1 MEKRCSVLVVGGG
14 GREHALGW
22 KFAQD
27 KRIEKIWF
35 SPGNAGTAQVG
46 INLPFAS
53 TDLDGIT
60 GWAVKERPG
69 LVVIGPEAPLCA
81 GLANR
86 LRGAGIRVFGPSAKG
101 AQLEGSKSFC
111 KDLLVRQKIPTA
123 RAGSFT
129 TMKEAL
135 DFLDGMTFPVV
146 VKADGLAAG
155 KGVVI
160 AESQTEAVHAMREML
175 ENRVFGDAG
184 AKVLLE
190 EFLVGEELSLHAVT
204 DGKNLVFLP
213 SAQDHKRVG
222 EGDTGLNTGGM
233 GAYAPA
239 PRATSQLLA
248 EVEEKIF
255 LPTLAG
261 LSAEGIEYRGV
272 LYAGLMLTKEGP
284 KVLEY
289 NCRFGDPETE
299 VLLPLLR
306 SPLWDLLVAAADGDL
321 AKIAVQTDHGSAM
334 TVVIAA
340 PGYPACPIFGQKI
353 ELGEE
358 LSDTAIFHAGTKRG
372 KHGVEVSGGRVLVV
386 TGWGKDLKSA
396 RERAYAGVKN
406 VRFEGQHFRRDIG
419 HRALGKVVFKE

>member
-1 MEKRCSVLVVGGG
+1 MEKRFSVLVVGGG

-35 SPGNAGTAQVG
+35 APGNAGTAQVG

-53 TDLDGIT
+53 TDLDGIA

-81 GLANR
+81 GLADR
-86 LRGAGIRVFGPSAKG
+86 LRGAGIRVFGPGAKG

-135 DFLDGMTFPVV
+135 IFLSGMTFPVV

-160 AESQTEAVHAMREML
+160 AGSQTEAVHAMREML
-175 ENRVFGDAG
+175 ENRIFGDAG

-190 EFLVGEELSLHAVT
+190 EFLMGEELSLHAVT

-255 LPTLAG
+255 RPTLAG
-261 LSAEGIEYRGV
+261 LVAEGIEYRGV

-321 AKIAVQTDHGSAM
+321 AKIVVQTDHGSAM

-340 PGYPACPIFGQKI
+340 PGYPADPIFGQRI
-353 ELGEE
+353 YLGEE
-358 LSDTAIFHAGTKRG
+358 LPDTAIFHAGTKRG
-372 KHGVEVSGGRVLVV
+372 KHGVEVSGGRVLAV
-386 TGWGKDLKSA
+386 TGWGTDLKSA
-396 RERAYAGVKN
+396 RERAYAGVKS

-419 HRALGKVVFKE
+419 HRALGKVVFEE

>member
-1 MEKRCSVLVVGGG
+1 MEKRFSVLVVGGG

-35 SPGNAGTAQVG
+35 APGNAGTAQVG
-46 INLPFAS
+46 VNLPFAS

-81 GLANR
+81 GLADR
-86 LRGAGIRVFGPSAKG
+86 LRGAGIRVFGPGAKG

-135 DFLDGMTFPVV
+135 DFLEGMTFPVV

-160 AESQTEAVHAMREML
+160 AESQPEAVHAMREML

-204 DGKNLVFLP
+204 DGRNLVFLP

-255 LPTLAG
+255 RPTLAG
-261 LSAEGIEYRGV
+261 LAAEGIEYRGV

-321 AKIAVQTDHGSAM
+321 AKIVVQTDHGSAM

-340 PGYPACPIFGQKI
+340 PGYPAHPIFGQKI
-353 ELGEE
+353 DLGEE
-358 LSDTAIFHAGTKRG
+358 LPDTAIFHAGTKAG
-372 KHGVEVSGGRVLVV
+372 KHGVEVSGGRVLAV
-386 TGWGKDLKSA
+386 TGWGTDLKSA
-396 RERAYAGVKN
+396 RERAYAGVKS
-406 VRFEGQHFRRDIG
+406 VRFEGRHFRRDIG
-419 HRALGKVVFKE
+419 HRALGKVVFEE

>member
-1 MEKRCSVLVVGGG
+1 MEKRRSVLLVGGG

-27 KRIEKIWF
+27 ERMEKIWF
-35 SPGNAGTAQVG
+35 APGNAGTERVG
-46 INLPFAS
+46 MNLPLAA

-60 GWAVKERPG
+60 GWAVKERPE
-69 LVVIGPEAPLCA
+69 LVVVGPEAPLCA
-81 GLANR
+81 GLADR
-86 LRGAGIRVFGPSAKG
+86 LRGAGLRVFGPGAKG

-111 KDLLVRQKIPTA
+111 KELLVRQKIPTA

-129 TMKEAL
+129 TLREAT
-135 DFLDGMTFPVV
+135 DFLGEMNFPVV

-160 AESQTEAVHAMREML
+160 AESQAEAVRAMREML
-175 ENRVFGDAG
+175 EERVFGEAG

-204 DGKNLVFLP
+204 DGKHLVFLP

-239 PRATSQLLA
+239 PRATAQLLA

-255 LPTLAG
+255 RPTLAG
-261 LSAEGIEYRGV
+261 LAAEGIEYRGT
-272 LYAGLMLTKEGP
+272 LYAGLMLTREGP

-306 SPLWDLLVAAADGDL
+306 SSLWDLLAGAADGNL
-321 AKIAVQTDHGSAM
+321 GEVKVETDPGSAM
-334 TVVIAA
+334 TVVVAA
-340 PGYPACPIFGQKI
+340 PGYPARPTLGQRI
-353 ELGEE
+353 ELGRD
-358 LSDTAIFHAGTKRG
+358 LPDSAIFHAGTRREKD
-372 KHGVEVSGGRVLVV
+372 GVVVAGGRVLAV
-386 TGWGKDLKSA
+386 TGWGKDLRA
-396 RERAYAGVKN
+396 AQEQAYAR
-406 VRFEGQHFRRDIG
+406 VREVGFEGHHFRRDIG
-419 HRALGKVVFKE
+419 HRALGKVVFAG

>member
-35 SPGNAGTAQVG
+35 APGNVGTAQVG

-53 TDLDGIT
+53 TDLDGIA

-81 GLANR
+81 GLADR
-86 LRGAGIRVFGPSAKG
+86 LRGAGIRVFGPGAKG

-135 DFLDGMTFPVV
+135 IFLSGMTFPVV

-160 AESQTEAVHAMREML
+160 AGSQTEAVHAMREML
-175 ENRVFGDAG
+175 ENRIFGDAG

-190 EFLVGEELSLHAVT
+190 EFLMGEELSLHAVT

-255 LPTLAG
+255 RPTLAG
-261 LSAEGIEYRGV
+261 LVAEGIEYRGV

-321 AKIAVQTDHGSAM
+321 AKIVVQTDHGSAM

-340 PGYPACPIFGQKI
+340 PGYPADPIFGQRI
-353 ELGEE
+353 YLGEE
-358 LSDTAIFHAGTKRG
+358 LPDTAIFHAGTKRG
-372 KHGVEVSGGRVLVV
+372 KHGVEVSGGRVLAV
-386 TGWGKDLKSA
+386 TGWGTDLKSA
-396 RERAYAGVKN
+396 RERAYAGVKS

-419 HRALGKVVFKE
+419 HRALGKVVYEE

>member
-1 MEKRCSVLVVGGG
+1 
-14 GREHALGW
+14 
-22 KFAQD
+22 
-27 KRIEKIWF
+27 
-35 SPGNAGTAQVG
+35 
-46 INLPFAS
+46 
-53 TDLDGIT
+53 
-60 GWAVKERPG
+60 
-69 LVVIGPEAPLCA
+69 
-81 GLANR
+81 
-86 LRGAGIRVFGPSAKG
+86 
-101 AQLEGSKSFC
+101 
-111 KDLLVRQKIPTA
+111 
-123 RAGSFT
+123 
-129 TMKEAL
+129 
-135 DFLDGMTFPVV
+135 MTFPVV

-160 AESQTEAVHAMREML
+160 AESQPEAVHAMREML

-204 DGKNLVFLP
+204 DCKNLVFLP

-255 LPTLAG
+255 RPTLAG
-261 LSAEGIEYRGV
+261 LVAEGIEYRGV

-321 AKIAVQTDHGSAM
+321 AKIGIQTDHGSAM

-340 PGYPACPIFGQKI
+340 PGYPAHPIFGQRI

-358 LSDTAIFHAGTKRG
+358 LPDTAIFHAGTKAG
-372 KHGVEVSGGRVLVV
+372 KHGVEVSGGRVLAV
-386 TGWGKDLKSA
+386 TGWGTDLKSA
-396 RERAYAGVKN
+396 RERAYAGVKS
-406 VRFEGQHFRRDIG
+406 VRFEGRHFRRDIG
-419 HRALGKVVFKE
+419 HRALGKVVFEE